1 MLGAADIDSWDDDI
15 RSDALGALQRG
26 GWDRGTAAQAPTT
39 RLGRLLARFRGGETL
54 TTRELSD
61 LRTALLGA

>member
-15 RSDALGALQRG
+15 RTDALGALRRA
-26 GWDRGTAAQAPTT
+26 GWDHGGRGEAPTV
-39 RLGRLLARFRGGETL
+39 RLRLLLARFRGGETL

-61 LRTALLGA
+61 LRNALLGA